1 MDIIN
6 LSKKTKA
13 RSGKIEIYWFENK
26 HIDLENTQFHRV
38 TISLDPFDSGLDY
51 VRQPEE
57 TEIVF
62 EWYKLNL
69 VEPEELDGLNLS
81 TENYPEAE
89 ASIYI
94 GNAHNWCDVK
104 ELVLRKMDSNRFEAI
119 GSIIVDFENERVGKN
134 EKFDFS
140 TIVQITS
147 A

>member
-6 LSKKTKA
+6 LSKRTKA

-26 HIDLENTQFHRV
+26 QIDLKNTQFHRV

-69 VEPEELDGLNLS
+69 VEPEELDGMNLS